1 MKDVY
6 SIIKRPLITE
16 KSMDLTAEG
25 KYTFEVDIDSNKI
38 EIRNAVEK
46 IFNVKVDK
54 VNTLIVKGK
63 KKSGTDR
70 RGKGKRVTGMTS
82 DWKKAYVT
90 LKPGNKIDIYEGA

>member
-38 EIRNAVEK
+38 EIRYAVEK